1 MESSLT
7 SSSSFTSGGRVAIDR
22 PQVKQGSTAM
32 ILMSFVLFAVLI
44 VAWLAAPTT
53 DTKSI
58 KSAAPA
64 LKMSELPAD

>member
-1 MESSLT
+1 
-7 SSSSFTSGGRVAIDR
+7 
-22 PQVKQGSTAM
+22 M

-53 DTKSI
+53 DTKSV

-64 LKMSELPAD
+64 LKMSESPAD